1 MSRHAALSSLFG
13 DDPFF
18 NQGGLLW
25 PLSSLRQ
32 DLLTRKVG
40 LADSFFKDGSG
51 FFNSPRLASTF
62 LRMGDQDEAEEE
74 ETRAQVRQD
83 QVQRASPHD
92 DLLVTLDAR
101 GYAPGDISVKLEGR
115 SLLVMATKQAG
126 AQESHSCSSP
136 SSKASFASSAASQ
149 VGFKQRIDLSPH
161 LDLSGLSCSL
171 MEDGQL
177 RIHAPVAQQ
186 AITEGPKEP
195 VAEEH
200 KEPMAEEPKEPMP
213 EEPKEPMAEEKE
225 GAPPVFRASL
235 EFPITQEQTE
245 AQQTH

>member
-32 DLLTRKVG
+32 DLFNRKAE
-40 LADSFFKDGSG
+40 LADSFFKDRS
-51 FFNSPRLASTF
+51 RLLDSALVPSAF
-62 LRMGDQDEAEEE
+62 LRMSEREDPEEE
-74 ETRAQVRQD
+74 EPRQ
-83 QVQRASPHD
+83 QSSPHD

-115 SLLVMATKQAG
+115 NLLVMACKQAG
-126 AQESHSCSSP
+126 AQEAHSCSSP
-136 SSKASFASSAASQ
+136 SSRASFASSAASR
-149 VGFKQRIDLSPH
+149 VGFKQNIHLSPH

-177 RIHAPVAQQ
+177 RIHAPVAKKQ
-186 AITEGPKEP
+186 ITEGPDEQ
-195 VAEEH
+195 ED
-200 KEPMAEEPKEPMP
+200 
-213 EEPKEPMAEEKE
+213 
-225 GAPPVFRASL
+225 APPLFRTSL
-235 EFPITQEQTE
+235 EFPVTQEKTE
-245 AQQTH
+245 AQHTH